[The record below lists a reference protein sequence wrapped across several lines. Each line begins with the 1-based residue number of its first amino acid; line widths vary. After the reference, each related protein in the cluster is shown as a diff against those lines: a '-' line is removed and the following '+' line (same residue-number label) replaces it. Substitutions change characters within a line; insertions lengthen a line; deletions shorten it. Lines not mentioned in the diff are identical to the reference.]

1 MTAEAEG
8 PFGTR
13 PAPAALPRQLRILRP
28 LADRTGEERVLR
40 VTALGFLPGTVI
52 FGLLAVSDIRAQA
65 TDYPAWW
72 TTVVIAGLLVAP
84 MVMGAIS
91 FAAPIRVLRAL
102 AAVSA
107 ATALLAQLTLPV
119 VIVPGRTVP
128 HGGAPWIDDVASMAV
143 IVSLLAVRPVWA
155 VLIAFSAACMTVVD
169 RWAVT
174 PGHSVLTGVQNGLYV
189 FLFCITFIALGVM
202 TFHGVREADLAEA
215 AALEAATSAAAEA
228 ARERERGRINALV
241 HDRVLATLL
250 AAARSVPGSETLR
263 RADAARALEGLQR
276 LLVAGDEPGDRA
288 RRGGV
293 RLVDPGDHHRARP
306 RCRVRLR
313 GARSAPHPRSR
324 GRGPHGGHRGG
335 AAQLRP
341 ARRARA
347 TARCTC
353 TSTRTVPAID
363 VLDDGVGFEPD
374 RVPPA
379 RLGISESI
387 RGRMEALPGGSAVV
401 VSTPGVG
408 TRVQLRYRPEER

>member
-1 MTAEAEG
+1 VTAEAEG
-8 PFGTR
+8 PLGTR

-40 VTALGFLPGTVI
+40 VTALGFLPATVI
-52 FGLLAVSDIRAQA
+52 FGLLAVGDIRTQSPH
-65 TDYPAWW
+65 YPVWW
-72 TTVVIAGLLVAP
+72 TTAVIAGVLAAP

-91 FAAPIRVLRAL
+91 FAAPIRVLRRL

-107 ATALLAQLTLPV
+107 ATALLAQLTLPLFDGGMT
-119 VIVPGRTVP
+119 VPG
-128 HGGAPWIDDVASMAV
+128 GGAPWIDDVASMAV
-143 IVSLLAVRPVWA
+143 ILSLLAVRPVWA
-155 VLIAFSAACMTVVD
+155 VLIAFCAAGLTVVD

-174 PGHSVLTGVQNGLYV
+174 PGHGLLTGVQNGLYV

-215 AALEAATSAAAEA
+215 AAAEAASNAAADA

-276 LLVAGDEPGDRA
+276 LLVAGDEPGDELDGEAFAWSIQATTTELAPDAVFGYEVSGTPLIPAAAVEALTAATEEALRNSVRHARA
-288 RRGGV
+288 GNCTVHVQVGE
-293 RLVDPGDHHRARP
+293 G
-306 RCRVRLR
+306 
-313 GARSAPHPRSR
+313 GAR
-324 GRGPHGGHRGG
+324 
-335 AAQLRP
+335 
-341 ARRARA
+341 
-347 TARCTC
+347 
-353 TSTRTVPAID
+353 ID

-374 RVPPA
+374 RVPPS